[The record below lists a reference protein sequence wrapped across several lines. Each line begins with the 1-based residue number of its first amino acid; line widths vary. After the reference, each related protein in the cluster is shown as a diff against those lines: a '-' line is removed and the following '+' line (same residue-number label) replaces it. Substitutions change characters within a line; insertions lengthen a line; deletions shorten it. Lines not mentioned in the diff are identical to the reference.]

1 VWLFD
6 IIKNGTLV
14 DNQSY
19 FVSEG
24 ILTNRR
30 LGDSITL
37 SSKSKGQ
44 WTYPRNDESA
54 IWRFFEFGFS

>member
-1 VWLFD
+1 MWLFD

-30 LGDSITL
+30 LGKSITL
-37 SSKSKGQ
+37 SAKSKGQ
-44 WTYPRNDESA
+44 WTYPHN
-54 IWRFFEFGFS
+54 

>member
-1 VWLFD
+1 MWLFD

-24 ILTNRR
+24 ILKNRR
-30 LGDSITL
+30 LGKSITL
-37 SSKSKGQ
+37 RTKSKGQ
-44 WTYPRNDESA
+44 WTYPHN
-54 IWRFFEFGFS
+54 